1 MGFDIFSYEN
11 GEKELLLHSGLTPME
26 VITVVR
32 CNVNYDKDMQRDT
45 VYHVRSTNGV
55 RNAYVSA
62 VSLDGNKSRKL
73 NNHVVIG
80 IEHFVLWLYLST
92 DISELVEDMYNDI
105 EYFKCHN
112 ANLTTMQAD
121 IIERIRD
128 NLKFALNKLDNKQLD
143 DLFIRGLK
151 Q

>member
-1 MGFDIFSYEN
+1 MVYDIFSYEN

-32 CNVNYDKDMQRDT
+32 FNVNSDKDMHRDT
-45 VYHVRSTNGV
+45 VYHVRSANGV
-55 RNAYVSA
+55 HNAYVSA
-62 VSLDGNKSRKL
+62 VSPDGNKARKL

-80 IEHFVLWLYLST
+80 IEHFVLWLYLSI

-105 EYFKCHN
+105 EYFKYHN
-112 ANLTTMQAD
+112 ANLTTMQAQTID
-121 IIERIRD
+121 RISD

-143 DLFIRGLK
+143 DLFY
-151 Q
+151 

>member
-1 MGFDIFSYEN
+1 MDFDIFSYEN
-11 GEKELLLHSGLTPME
+11 GEKELMHAGLTPME

-32 CNVNYDKDMQRDT
+32 CNVNSDKSMQRDT
-45 VYHVRSTNGV
+45 VYHVRSANGV

-62 VSLDGNKSRKL
+62 VSPDGDKARKL

-80 IEHFVLWLYLST
+80 IEHFVLWLYLSI

-105 EYFKCHN
+105 EYFKYHN
-112 ANLTTMQAD
+112 ANLTAIQTQT
-121 IIERIRD
+121 IGRIRD

-143 DLFIRGLK
+143 NLLED
-151 Q
+151 